1 MSIETGSIKTG
12 SIETGSTKAGSTRA
26 WSLSRVGGW
35 FSKKTPRNG
44 GHDSQTHT
52 HHGLN
57 ENGLRQ
63 CLRVAGGGALGFVV
77 SQVMGWN
84 YGVFFTVFP
93 MFLLGM
99 VPILNASIIRQFL
112 ANVSLNALEVSVV
125 VGLLKHMPVVMTLV
139 VLCMFLFRFNL
150 MAKGSLFLF
159 GANGVLT
166 LSILLHF
173 ASYPSVDLSDLLAS
187 NVVASVLAV
196 FIAMLMHTLFPDV
209 EPRQPPPKAS
219 KTQAQVRHE
228 TLIGGITATL
238 SFIVFQVFDLQG
250 SLSAQ
255 MATILVLFAMGYA
268 GARVSARKRAIGTLL
283 GCNLA
288 LVMQLLLYTQSNH
301 FLLVIML
308 YWLGLLLFGR
318 EHIKEGGG
326 SGIGFGGLTTLGILF
341 GQSLG
346 PNQDLVYSAL
356 YRFSSMSVALVATLL
371 VMACLHAL
379 LNKWTPTKIS
389 ITN

>member
-1 MSIETGSIKTG
+1 MSIKTRFAK
-12 SIETGSTKAGSTRA
+12 IRFTKTKPAPKA
-26 WSLSRVGGW
+26 HAH
-35 FSKKTPRNG
+35 P
-44 GHDSQTHT
+44 
-52 HHGLN
+52 GLN

-125 VGLLKHMPVVMTLV
+125 MGLLKHMPVVMTLV

-150 MAKGSLFLF
+150 MAKGPLFLF

-173 ASYPSVDLSDLLAS
+173 ASYPNVDLSDLLAS

-209 EPRQPPPKAS
+209 EPREPPPRAS
-219 KTQAQVRHE
+219 KPQAQIRHE

-301 FLLVIML
+301 FLLAILL

-379 LNKWTPTKIS
+379 LNSWAPTKIS

>member
-1 MSIETGSIKTG
+1 M
-12 SIETGSTKAGSTRA
+12 A
-26 WSLSRVGGW
+26 
-35 FSKKTPRNG
+35 
-44 GHDSQTHT
+44 
-52 HHGLN
+52 LN

-63 CLRVAGGGALGFVV
+63 CLRVAGGGSLGFIV
-77 SQVMGWN
+77 SQLMGWN

-99 VPILNASIIRQFL
+99 VPILNGHIVRQFL
-112 ANVSLNALEVSVV
+112 ANVSVNVLEVSLV

-139 VLCMFLFRFNL
+139 VLGMFLFRFHL
-150 MAKGSLFLF
+150 MARGPLFLY

-173 ASYPSVDLSDLLAS
+173 ASYPGVDLSDLLAS
-187 NVVASVLAV
+187 NMVASALAV
-196 FIAMLMHTLFPDV
+196 LIAMLMHVLFPDV
-209 EPRQPPPKAS
+209 EPRQPPPRAAKPA
-219 KTQAQVRHE
+219 AQIRHE

-238 SFIVFQVFDLQG
+238 SFVVFQVLDLQG

-255 MATILVLFAMGYA
+255 MATILILFALGYH
-268 GARVSARKRAIGTLL
+268 GARLSAGKRAIGTLL

-288 LVMQLLLYTQSNH
+288 LVMQLLLFSQSHH
-301 FLLVIML
+301 FTLVILL
-308 YWLGLLLFGR
+308 YWLGLMLFAR
-318 EHIKEGGG
+318 EHILEGAG

-346 PNQDLVYSAL
+346 PEQDLVYSAL
-356 YRFSSMSVALVATLL
+356 YRFSSMSVALVATVL

-379 LNKWTPTKIS
+379 LNCWPPTRLPDHLPETS
-389 ITN
+389 